1 MRTASQL
8 AVAVGHRVLR
18 RADVVIFRCTGPIQK
33 PPELGE
39 LQLLRMGGAH
49 NIDLGKVESTMQR
62 AGELGVDATAR
73 FEKGHEFFAL
83 QGPDGIVAFRWVN
96 FAEDHA
102 GHTHL
107 KGGPHRAFLY
117 NGFTLR
123 EYRGRG
129 LTNVLMLH
137 MRSLLAADGRTDLV
151 CGINTRNTSS
161 LRARRKGGFDEVALV
176 RELVLLNHFHLP
188 LRPLVHTA
196 NARELMGISA

>member
-8 AVAVGHRVLR
+8 AVAVGRRVLR

-49 NIDLGKVESTMQR
+49 DIDLGKVESTMQR

-96 FAEDHA
+96 FTEDHA
-102 GHTHL
+102 GHTRL

-117 NGFTLR
+117 NGFTLS

-137 MRSLLAADGRTDLV
+137 MRSLLAEDGRTDLIT
-151 CGINTRNTSS
+151 GTSGTNTAS
-161 LRARRKGGFDEVALV
+161 LRSKRKGGLDEVVRV
-176 RELVLLNHFHLP
+176 RELVLFNRWRLP

-196 NARELMGISA
+196 NARDLMGISA